1 MSAGCKNIILTGFMG
16 AGKTTVGRILARNCG
31 FDFVDLDEMIVV
43 SRGKPIK
50 EIFADEGEEA
60 FRNYETE
67 TLLSLR
73 DVSRRVIA
81 TGGGIILR
89 PENRQILKR
98 MGVVVYLRA
107 SFGTL
112 VKRVSKS
119 NQRPLADL
127 SNGTERLQSLLESR
141 KSLYEQADIVVD
153 TDNSD
158 GSQVASYILER
169 LDKVAGID

>member
-1 MSAGCKNIILTGFMG
+1 MGCKNIILTGFMG
-16 AGKTTVGRILARNCG
+16 AGKTTVGQILARSCG
-31 FDFVDLDEMIVV
+31 FEFVDLDELIVT
-43 SRGKPIK
+43 SRGKAIK

-60 FRNYETE
+60 FRNFETE
-67 TLLSLR
+67 TLLSLQ

-89 PENRQILKR
+89 QENRQLLKK

-107 SFGTL
+107 SFETL

-119 NQRPLADL
+119 KQRPLADL

-158 GSQVASYILER
+158 GNKVANYILER
-169 LDKVAGID
+169 LSKVGGID

>member
-1 MSAGCKNIILTGFMG
+1 MGCKNIILTGFMG
-16 AGKTTVGRILARNCG
+16 AGKTTVGQILARSCG
-31 FDFVDLDEMIVV
+31 FEFVDLDELIVT
-43 SRGKPIK
+43 SRGKAIK

-60 FRNYETE
+60 FRNFETE
-67 TLLSLR
+67 TLLSLQ

-89 PENRQILKR
+89 QENRRLLKK

-107 SFGTL
+107 SFETL

-119 NQRPLADL
+119 KQRPLADL

-158 GSQVASYILER
+158 GSKVANYILER
-169 LDKVAGID
+169 LGKVGGID